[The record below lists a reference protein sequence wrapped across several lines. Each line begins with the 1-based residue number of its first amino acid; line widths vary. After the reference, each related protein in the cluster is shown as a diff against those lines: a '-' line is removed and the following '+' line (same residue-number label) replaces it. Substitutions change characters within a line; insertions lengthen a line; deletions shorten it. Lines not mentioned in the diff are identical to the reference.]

1 MLFDFWQKSSQACF
15 GAPPKQLPEWL
26 IGFVVEKD
34 SVTNFQIPRCRWE
47 GKWWARGEIMTNFSN
62 DD

>member
-1 MLFDFWQKSSQACF
+1 MIFLVFTKSAQDCF

-34 SVTNFQIPRCRWE
+34 DVIKTTW
-47 GKWWARGEIMTNFSN
+47 
-62 DD
+62 

>member
-47 GKWWARGEIMTNFSN
+47 GKWWARGLKK
-62 DD
+62 

>member
-1 MLFDFWQKSSQACF
+1 MRVIIFLVFTKSSQDCF

-34 SVTNFQIPRCRWE
+34 VE
-47 GKWWARGEIMTNFSN
+47 LKSN
-62 DD
+62 